1 MLYVVTWQF
10 VGDETLIGNCRYF
23 VDKKQAIET
32 YNQFKNN
39 KVVFKN
45 VVILEVMQTIQG
57 ISA

>member
-10 VGDETLIGNCRYF
+10 VGDESLIGNCRYF
-23 VDKKQAIET
+23 VEKKQALET

-45 VVILEVMQTIQG
+45 VVILEVMQG